1 MPFVL
6 CKFKPNY
13 LCSMTKSTAGRT
25 LVTAALPYANGP
37 IHIGHLAGCLLPADI
52 YARHLRSKGED
63 ILFVSGTD
71 EHGVAITMKARKDGK
86 TPQEVVDEYSD
97 LISSSLK
104 NFGLE
109 FDVFS
114 RTSKP
119 IHHETASELFL
130 KLYEKGGFDEET
142 REQYYDTEAEQ
153 FLADRY
159 IMGECPRCDNPDAY
173 GDQCEKC
180 GATLS
185 PMELKNPRSAIS
197 GSKPVLKESKNW
209 YLPLDRLQKSFIDE
223 YIEEHKHWKSH
234 VYGQCKSWLNEG
246 LKPRAMTRDLDWG
259 VPVPLEGADGK
270 VMYVWFDAPIGY
282 ISATRELTDEW
293 ELWWKDQNTRLVH
306 FIGKDNIV
314 FHCIIFPAILHELG
328 EFIVP
333 EDVPANEFLN
343 LEGQKIS
350 TSRNHAIWLHEYLEE
365 LPDRTDEL
373 RYVLTAISPE
383 TKDSDFTWKDYQAR
397 VNNELVAILGNFVN
411 RVMVLTHKYFNGLV
425 PELQN
430 TEEAKNILE
439 EAEQHARR
447 MDECIVAYQF
457 REGQAELL
465 NIARLGNRYITEK
478 EPWKMIKTDETA
490 VADTLRVCLEIC
502 RKFAL
507 EAEAF
512 LPKTSKKMLQMMQLA
527 DGRELESGHPI
538 GSTEL
543 LFSKIED
550 DVIDVQLKKLE
561 KAQSKHLEVPAAKA
575 ETSFDDFMKMD
586 LRVATILEAQK
597 VPKADKL
604 LQFRLNTGLD
614 ERTVVSGIAEHFSPE
629 ELIGKK
635 VMVLANLAA
644 RKIRG
649 VESQGMILLSENADG
664 RLMFVEPHPDAENGS
679 VIR

>member
-1 MPFVL
+1 
-6 CKFKPNY
+6 
-13 LCSMTKSTAGRT
+13 MTKSTAGRT

-52 YARHLRSKGED
+52 YARHLRLKGEE

-71 EHGVAITMKARKDGK
+71 EHGVAITMKARKEGK
-86 TPQEVVDEYSD
+86 TPQQVVDEYSS
-97 LISSSLK
+97 LISESLK
-104 NFGLE
+104 AFGLE

-114 RTSKP
+114 RTTHD
-119 IHHETASELFL
+119 IHHQTARELFL

-142 REQYYDTEAEQ
+142 REQYYDEEAAQ

-159 IMGECPRCDNPDAY
+159 IMGECPRCGNPDAY

-197 GSKPVLKESKNW
+197 GSKPVLKQSKNW
-209 YLPLDRLQKSFIDE
+209 YLPLDRLQERFIDRYVE
-223 YIEEHKHWKSH
+223 DHKHWKSH
-234 VYGQCKSWLNEG
+234 VYGQCKSWLNDG

-259 VPVPLEGADGK
+259 VPVPLKGAEGK

-282 ISATRELTDEW
+282 ISATRELTDDW
-293 ELWWKDQNTRLVH
+293 EKWWKDENTRLVH

-350 TSRNHAIWLHEYLEE
+350 TSRNHAIWLHEYLED
-365 LPDRTDEL
+365 LPGRTDEL

-383 TKDSDFTWKDYQAR
+383 TKDADFTWKDYQAR

-411 RVMVLTHKYFNGLV
+411 RVMVLTHKYFGGKV
-425 PELQN
+425 PELKA
-430 TEEAKNILE
+430 TAEAESILSEAKAH
-439 EAEQHARR
+439 AEKMNH
-447 MDECIVAYQF
+447 CLGKYQF
-457 REGQAELL
+457 REGQAELM

-478 EPWKMIKTDETA
+478 EPWKLIKTDEAA
-490 VADTLRVCLEIC
+490 VADTLRICLELC
-502 RKFAL
+502 RLFAL
-507 EAEAF
+507 EARAF
-512 LPKTSKKMLQMMQLA
+512 LPQTAQKMLNMLNLSA
-527 DGRELESGHPI
+527 DEALQNGHAIAES
-538 GSTEL
+538 SL
-543 LFSKIED
+543 LFTKVED
-550 DVIDVQLKKLE
+550 ELIGQQLE
-561 KAQSKHLEVPAAKA
+561 KLAKPKAEGPVLPAAKA
-575 ETSFDDFMKMD
+575 ETTFNDFMKMD

-597 VPKADKL
+597 VAKADKL
-604 LQFRLNTGLD
+604 LQFRLDTGLD
-614 ERTVVSGIAEHFSPE
+614 ERTVVSGIAEHFEPE
-629 ELIGKK
+629 ELVGKK
-635 VMVLANLAA
+635 VMLLANLAP

-664 RLMFVEPHPDAENGS
+664 RLMFVEPQPDAENGS